1 MALESRGEQACV
13 LLVDDNPQN
22 LKVLYETLRDKGY
35 QLLVA
40 NDGDKAIQLARRHQ
54 PEVILL
60 DIMMPGMDG
69 FEVCRTLREDAT
81 TALSAIIF
89 LSALNDTDAKVKGFN
104 MGGADY
110 IAKPFQAQ
118 EVIARVDTQIRVI
131 QLEREMQA
139 RNRQLESEQTS
150 ILNAIFEGIYGL
162 DRSGII
168 TFANPAAATITGAPQ
183 EKLVGTPLKE
193 LNFSTEDSASHAER
207 ALCPDGLPVLRR
219 GVTMARADGGTFQAE
234 YRAAPRFEEG
244 ELSGSV
250 MVFRDITEE
259 LAQERALEETR
270 ELVSVQ
276 REQLAHASRLST
288 MGEMAA
294 GFAHEINQPLTAITN
309 YVSLVSRMM
318 EKDTL
323 DQAALREVLEKV
335 AAQSHRASEVI
346 RRIRQFVQKP
356 ASGRDAIDVARLLA
370 ESREFAE
377 VDARNNAV
385 AVSLSIPPHLPAAMG
400 DPVQVQQVVLNLIRN
415 ALEASRMAG
424 TEQPVEVSAEAID
437 GWIQV
442 AVVDHGC
449 GLPEDAEE
457 RLFQPFYSNKEDG
470 MGIGLSLCRSL
481 VNGQGGDIGF
491 ERCPDGGTAFWF
503 TLPLADDAVE
513 SSAAEDV
520 KSGSLE

>member
-1 MALESRGEQACV
+1 METAPREQHACV

-35 QLLVA
+35 QLLIA
-40 NDGDKAIQLARRHQ
+40 NDGEKAIQLARRHQ

-69 FEVCRTLREDAT
+69 FEVCQTLRGDST

-89 LSALNDTDAKVKGFN
+89 LSALNDTEAKVKGFN

-110 IAKPFQAQ
+110 IGKPFQAQ

-139 RNRQLESEQTS
+139 RNRQLESEQAS

-162 DRSGII
+162 DLAGVI
-168 TFANPAAATITGAPQ
+168 TFANPAAAVITGAPQ
-183 EKLVGTPLKE
+183 ETVVGRSLQE
-193 LNFSTEDSASHAER
+193 LNFSAPESEAHMER
-207 ALCPDGLPVLRR
+207 VLCRDGSPVLRR

-234 YRAAPRFEEG
+234 YRAAPRFEGG

-276 REQLAHASRLST
+276 REQLAHASRLSV

-309 YVSLVSRMM
+309 YVSLVTRMM
-318 EKDTL
+318 DKETL
-323 DQAALREVLEKV
+323 DQEALRQVLEKV
-335 AAQSHRASEVI
+335 SAQSHRASEVI

-356 ASGRDAIDVARLLA
+356 ASGKDAIDVARLLA

-385 AVSLSIPPHLPAAMG
+385 SVTLSIPPHLPQAMG
-400 DPVQVQQVVLNLIRN
+400 DAVQVQQVVLNLIRN

-424 TEQPVEVSAEAID
+424 AQEPVEVSAEVFETRVCIRVLD
-437 GWIQV
+437 R
-442 AVVDHGC
+442 GC
-449 GLPEDAEE
+449 GLPDDAEE
-457 RLFQPFYSNKEDG
+457 RLFQPFYSNKEEG

-481 VNGQGGDIGF
+481 VNGQGGEIGF
-491 ERCPDGGTAFWF
+491 ERREGGGTAFWF
-503 TLPLADDAVE
+503 TLPLADGALSESVE
-513 SSAAEDV
+513 
-520 KSGSLE
+520 